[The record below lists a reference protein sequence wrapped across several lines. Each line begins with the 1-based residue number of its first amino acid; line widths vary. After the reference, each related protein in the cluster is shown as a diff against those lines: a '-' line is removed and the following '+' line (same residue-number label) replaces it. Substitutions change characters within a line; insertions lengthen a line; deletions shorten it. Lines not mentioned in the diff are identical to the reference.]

1 MDNISIIITEK
12 EDTNSTVESDS
23 DLDDINSFQDINLED
38 FGKLWV
44 DKYRPQNIQD
54 IILKKEYID
63 KITKWI
69 EDFTQK
75 KKDFKTSLLLY
86 GPPGTGKTTIANLI
100 FKSHNYD
107 AIEFNASDIRNQKL
121 INSKVKEILGKKNI
135 LDMMLNKSRKIGI
148 IMDEIDGMSSG
159 DRGGIS
165 ELIKLMYKGS
175 KSKRGKNIKEEY
187 TPFICISNTVSEKK
201 FNDIKKNSVVVK
213 VSEPSTMSQIKLIE
227 RVCKGENIE
236 IDPYNI
242 NYIIKQ
248 SQGDYRRLIN
258 MIQYIY
264 LHKDKE
270 EVKDID
276 EDDPDKLILD
286 TLKEMGTKDK
296 SFTTYECV
304 DKILNNYLPIE
315 DTLRLYDIDKNII
328 GMLFYENFINYIVK
342 NRKDSNKDK
351 IDNIYKIFD
360 NYSNADLLDSNIYI
374 KQRWELYDYNCI
386 YKCSDSSYLINNM
399 KKYSCNKM
407 SNLNYSNLLN
417 KTSLEY
423 LNYKNMSL
431 ISQKLN
437 LFDCSNNLIDISRIL
452 CDYLIKYDNTFEK
465 GVNIM
470 NNYNLSFDDVDKLMK
485 ISLYDY
491 KKYFVSKKKKKIK
504 NSLN

>member
-1 MDNISIIITEK
+1 MENLSLNITDK
-12 EDTNSTVESDS
+12 EDNKSIDDLESNN
-23 DLDDINSFQDINLED
+23 LDDIDNINLD
-38 FGKLWV
+38 DYGRLWV
-44 DKYRPQNIQD
+44 DKYRPQKLED

-63 KITKWI
+63 KISKWI
-69 EDFTQK
+69 EDFTNK

-100 FKSHNYD
+100 FKSYNYD

-135 LDMMLNKSRKIGI
+135 LDMMLNKSRKMGI

-175 KSKRGKNIKEEY
+175 KSKRGKNIKEDF

-213 VSEPSTMSQIKLIE
+213 VSEPSNMNQMKIIE
-227 RVCKGENIE
+227 RICKGENIE

-258 MIQYIY
+258 MIQYVY
-264 LHKDKE
+264 LHKEKE
-270 EVKDID
+270 KEKPKDIE
-276 EDDPDKLILD
+276 EDKDNFILD
-286 TLKEMGTKDK
+286 TLKEMGSKDK

-304 DKILNNYLPIE
+304 DKILNNYLSIN

-342 NRKDSNKDK
+342 NRKDSNKEK
-351 IDNIYKIFD
+351 IENIYRIFD

-399 KKYSCNKM
+399 KKYSCNKV
-407 SNLNYSNLLN
+407 SNLSYSNLLN

-423 LNYKNMSL
+423 LNYKNMSA
-431 ISQKLN
+431 ISEKLN
-437 LFDCSNNLIDISRIL
+437 LFDCSNNLIDISTIL
-452 CDYLIKYDNTFEK
+452 CDYLIKYDDTFEK
-465 GVNIM
+465 GANIM
-470 NNYNLSFDDVDKLMK
+470 KHYNLSFDDIEKLIK

-491 KKYFVSKKKKKIK
+491 KKEYISKKKKRIK
-504 NSLN
+504 NTLN